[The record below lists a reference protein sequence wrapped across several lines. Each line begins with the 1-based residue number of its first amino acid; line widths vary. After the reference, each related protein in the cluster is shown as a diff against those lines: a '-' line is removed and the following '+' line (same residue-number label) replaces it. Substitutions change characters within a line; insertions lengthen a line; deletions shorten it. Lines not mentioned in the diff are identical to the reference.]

1 MPRDAYSEDVLIM
14 ASQGRYYRNCRRI
27 LRLRRYGRYKLHYE
41 AENSG
46 AIVYI
51 CRHRNAIGPLAC
63 LCVLPLGARPWA
75 FAPFM
80 DPKACREHLA
90 GYTFPITWKLGP
102 VLSRVLA
109 AVLGPLFAW
118 LVCSTG
124 AIPVYRN
131 SLKVRE
137 TYQQSMKALEE
148 GDRLLIF
155 PDINYAEE
163 NGEIGALYEGFLLLE
178 QLWNRKTGG
187 HIQFVPVNVSVVNR
201 TVTVG
206 KGISF
211 SGSRSYREEKDEIV
225 KRIEETMDA
234 MAKEYGA

>member
-1 MPRDAYSEDVLIM
+1 MTT
-14 ASQGRYYRNCRRI
+14 QGRYYRNCRRI
-27 LRLRRYGRYKLHYE
+27 LRLRRYGRYKLREE

-80 DPKACREHLA
+80 DTAACRKHL
-90 GYTFPITWKLGP
+90 GEYTFPVTWKMNP
-102 VLSRVLA
+102 FLSRVLA
-109 AVLGPLFAW
+109 AILGPLFAN
-118 LVCSTG
+118 LVRSTG

-137 TYQQSMKALEE
+137 TYQQSIQALEA

-163 NGEIGALYEGFLLLE
+163 SGETGALYEGFLLLE

-187 HIQFVPVNVSVVNR
+187 HIQFVPVNVSVTNK
-201 TVTVG
+201 TLTIG
-206 KGISF
+206 KSISF
-211 SGSRSYREEKDEIV
+211 SDGKSYREEKGIIV
-225 KRIEETMDA
+225 KRLQERIDA
-234 MAKEYGA
+234 MARQYGE

>member
-1 MPRDAYSEDVLIM
+1 MFL
-14 ASQGRYYRNCRRI
+14 
-27 LRLRRYGRYKLHYE
+27 
-41 AENSG
+41 
-46 AIVYI
+46 
-51 CRHRNAIGPLAC
+51 
-63 LCVLPLGARPWA
+63 A

-109 AVLGPLFAW
+109 AVFGPLFAW

-148 GDRLLIF
+148 GGMRNAVMKSVIVST
-155 PDINYAEE
+155 
-163 NGEIGALYEGFLLLE
+163 
-178 QLWNRKTGG
+178 NR
-187 HIQFVPVNVSVVNR
+187 
-201 TVTVG
+201 
-206 KGISF
+206 
-211 SGSRSYREEKDEIV
+211 SREL
-225 KRIEETMDA
+225 
-234 MAKEYGA
+234 

>member
-1 MPRDAYSEDVLIM
+1 MTT
-14 ASQGRYYRNCRRI
+14 QGRYYRNCRRI
-27 LRLRRYGRYKLHYE
+27 LRLRRYGRYKLREE

-80 DPKACREHLA
+80 DTAACRKHL
-90 GYTFPITWKLGP
+90 GEYTFPVTWKMNP
-102 VLSRVLA
+102 FLSRVLA
-109 AVLGPLFAW
+109 AILGPLFAN

-137 TYQQSMKALEE
+137 TYQQSIQALEA

-163 NGEIGALYEGFLLLE
+163 SGETGALYEGFLLLE

-187 HIQFVPVNVSVVNR
+187 HIQFVPVNVSVTNK
-201 TVTVG
+201 TLTIG
-206 KGISF
+206 KSISF
-211 SGSRSYREEKDEIV
+211 SDGKSYREEKGIIV
-225 KRIEETMDA
+225 KRLQERIDA
-234 MAKEYGA
+234 MARQYGE

>member
-1 MPRDAYSEDVLIM
+1 M

-27 LRLRRYGRYKLHYE
+27 LRLRRYHGYALRYE
-41 AENSG
+41 AENNG

-63 LCVLPLGARPWA
+63 LCVLPLGARPWV

-80 DPKACREHLA
+80 EPKACRDHLA
-90 GYTFPITWKLGP
+90 SYTFPVTWKRGP
-102 VLSRVLA
+102 VMSRVLA
-109 AVLGPLFAW
+109 SVLGPLFAW
-118 LVCSTG
+118 LVRSTD

-163 NGEIGALYEGFLLLE
+163 NGDTGALYEGFVLLE

-187 HIQFVPVNVSVVNR
+187 HIQFVPINVSVANR

-206 KGISF
+206 RSISF
-211 SGSRSYREEKDEIV
+211 SGARSYREEKDEIV
-225 KRIEETMDA
+225 KRIGKTMDA
-234 MAKEYGA
+234 MAEKYGA

>member
-1 MPRDAYSEDVLIM
+1 M

-27 LRLRRYGRYKLHYE
+27 LRLHYRKYSLHSE
-41 AENSG
+41 AEC
-46 AIVYI
+46 ADPVVYV

-63 LCVLPLGARPWA
+63 LCVLPLGVRPWA

-80 DPKACREHLA
+80 DPAACREHLA
-90 GYTFPITWKLGP
+90 NYTFPVAQKKNP

-137 TYQQSMKALEE
+137 TYQQSIKALEE
-148 GDRLLIF
+148 GDRLVIF
-155 PDINYAEE
+155 PDVNYAEKT
-163 NGEIGALYEGFLLLE
+163 GETGALYEGFLLLE
-178 QLWNRKTGG
+178 QLWNRKNGG
-187 HIQFVPVNVSVVNR
+187 HIQFVPVNASVTNKTLTIGRAVSFP
-201 TVTVG
+201 G
-206 KGISF
+206 EKP
-211 SGSRSYREEKDEIV
+211 YREEKDQIV
-225 KRIEETMDA
+225 KRLAASLDD
-234 MAKEYGA
+234 MAEKYGA